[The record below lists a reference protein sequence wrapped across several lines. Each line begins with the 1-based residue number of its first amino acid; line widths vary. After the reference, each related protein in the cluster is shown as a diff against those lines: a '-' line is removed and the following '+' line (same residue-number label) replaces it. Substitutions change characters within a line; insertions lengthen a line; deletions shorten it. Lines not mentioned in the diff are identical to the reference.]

1 MFVGI
6 RELRSAKGR
15 FALITVTVALV
26 ALLVSF
32 LSGLTGGL
40 EHRNIAAL
48 DTLGGTSAVVSGT
61 GDPSLDRSALTDEQI
76 SAIAEQGPYTSV
88 AFSRSTVGEEP
99 VSVAAVSGDRPEVP
113 SPAPGE
119 VIVSSALAET
129 TGITTGDSVDL
140 WDGTKTVAGVSGD
153 EWYSHQPLMWANGA
167 EWAAQPQA
175 AGQGAATTVISDAPA
190 DALEGVAA
198 DTTVV
203 AASDLPQTMSAYKA
217 ENTTLTTINWMLM
230 AIAAL
235 VTGAFFTVWTVQR
248 MPDIATLKALGVSHA
263 RRTRPGVRRAR
274 HRRGRRTRHHRRR
287 RHSDR
292 LGPSIRPHRRNNRI
306 PGDHAPRPRPGR
318 CGRSHDVHPQRI
330 AVIRARR
337 SPLVTDSNVHRSS
350 KESPFP

>member
-76 SAIAEQGPYTSV
+76 GAIAEKGPFTSV

-129 TGITTGDSVDL
+129 AGITTGDSVDL
-140 WDGTKTVAGVSGD
+140 WGGTKTVAGVSGD
-153 EWYSHQPLMWANGA
+153 DWYSHQPLMWANGA

-190 DALEGVAA
+190 DALEEAA
-198 DTTVV
+198 AGTTVV
-203 AASDLPQTMSAYKA
+203 AASDLPETMSAYKA

-248 MPDIATLKALGVSHA
+248 IPDIATLKALGATTASLMRDALGQAFVVLVI
-263 RRTRPGVRRAR
+263 GVGVGLAITVAAATAI
-274 HRRGRRTRHHRRR
+274 GSGLPFVLTAGTTVFPAIILLA
-287 RHSDR
+287 
-292 LGPSIRPHRRNNRI
+292 LGLAGAGAAMMFIRS
-306 PGDHAPRPRPGR
+306 A
-318 CGRSHDVHPQRI
+318 
-330 AVIRARR
+330 
-337 SPLVTDSNVHRSS
+337 SPLSALGGAR
-350 KESPFP
+350 